1 MNSNQTEFNAVALV
15 EVRKELTARL
25 IRSWNFTEAD
35 LAPRSVYQLVTLL
48 HLLAGHRN
56 FVGQHTV
63 TAYTLERI
71 FGDVIYEEPLIESKP
86 EAEAEAADA
95 KPAVVN

>member
-1 MNSNQTEFNAVALV
+1 MESNQAYNSVAFT

-25 IRSWNFTEAD
+25 IRTWSFTEND
-35 LAPRSVYQLVTLL
+35 LAPRSVYQLVTLI

-56 FVGQHTV
+56 YLGQHTV

-71 FGDVIYEEPLIESKP
+71 FGDAIYEEPLIEPK
-86 EAEAEAADA
+86 AAR
-95 KPAVVN
+95 N